1 MFQKKS
7 DDYLYLYIK
16 NLFKFSFKAGFP
28 VHDNHFKLCGLPK
41 NSKWIMCS
49 GKTGVRCGYLRL
61 LVYK

>member
-28 VHDNHFKLCGLPK
+28 VHDN
-41 NSKWIMCS
+41 
-49 GKTGVRCGYLRL
+49 YL
-61 LVYK
+61 K